1 MLSGLVY
8 QMAALGVDA
17 ENAPPAEALA
27 TALSEVALGAAAALS
42 YEAEVAVAEVA
53 ARRAARDEQRRRE
66 VLQASLE
73 MGDEDSDIE
82 DVDASGDDMVGL
94 PDAAADGRTAPPRSH
109 AHFTGPSDAT
119 T

>member
-42 YEAEVAVAEVA
+42 YEAEEALAEMAVAEVA
-53 ARRAARDEQRRRE
+53 ARRAAREVQRRRE

-73 MGDEDSDIE
+73 MGDEDSD
-82 DVDASGDDMVGL
+82 ASDDDMVGL
-94 PDAAADGRTAPPRSH
+94 PYAAADGRTAPP
-109 AHFTGPSDAT
+109 
-119 T
+119 

>member
-42 YEAEVAVAEVA
+42 YEAEEALAEMAVAEVA

-73 MGDEDSDIE
+73 MGDEDSD
-82 DVDASGDDMVGL
+82 ASDDDMVGL
-94 PDAAADGRTAPPRSH
+94 PDAAADGRTAPP
-109 AHFTGPSDAT
+109 
-119 T
+119 

>member
-42 YEAEVAVAEVA
+42 YEAEEAVAEVAVAEV
-53 ARRAARDEQRRRE
+53 AARDEQRRRE

-82 DVDASGDDMVGL
+82 DVDASDDDMVGL
-94 PDAAADGRTAPPRSH
+94 PDAAADGRTAPP
-109 AHFTGPSDAT
+109 
-119 T
+119 